1 MKDRYNVLFV
11 CTRNSA
17 RRLMAETLANRL
29 GGERIRAFSAG
40 NHPDGRVHPG
50 AVRALTAAGL
60 ATSELRSKSWD
71 EFTVSDAPVM
81 DLIITVCDRAAGETC
96 PNWPGHP
103 VTAHWSIPDPAA
115 VEGTPEQSQKA
126 FSMALQMLQHRIA
139 LLLSLRPEAWDR
151 LSIESHPGKEVSP

>member
-17 RRLMAETLANRL
+17 RSLMAETLANRL

-115 VEGTPEQSQKA
+115 VEGTPELSQKA

>member
-1 MKDRYNVLFV
+1 
-11 CTRNSA
+11 
-17 RRLMAETLANRL
+17 MAETLANRL

-81 DLIITVCDRAAGETC
+81 DLIITVCDR
-96 PNWPGHP
+96 WPGHP